1 MIGTWAWTHEDVIL
15 HVLPLHHIHG
25 VVNCLLCPLSIG
37 ATVKMLPKFDA
48 EQVWNILLAEG
59 IDQASSTKDKRV
71 NVFMAVPTIYVKL
84 IQKYDELGLKDR
96 YNVKGMYI
104 KISIAIQ
111 DNLISKITHAV
122 NRKQVLILF
131 KVFYPKGYV

>member
-1 MIGTWAWTHEDVIL
+1 MLGTWAWARDDVIL

-48 EQVWNILLAEG
+48 EEVWNLLLAEG
-59 IDQASSTKDKRV
+59 IDQTSSTKDNRV

-96 YNVKGMYI
+96 YNVKGMYM
-104 KISIAIQ
+104 KISIPIQ
-111 DNLISKITHAV
+111 DKFNNIEHK
-122 NRKQVLILF
+122 
-131 KVFYPKGYV
+131 

>member
-1 MIGTWAWTHEDVIL
+1 MLGTWAWASDDVIL

-48 EQVWNILLAEG
+48 EEVWNLLLAES
-59 IDQASSTKDKRV
+59 IDHTSNTKHNSV

-96 YNVKGMYI
+96 YNVKGMYM

-111 DNLISKITHAV
+111 DNFNIENK
-122 NRKQVLILF
+122 
-131 KVFYPKGYV
+131 

>member
-1 MIGTWAWTHEDVIL
+1 MLGTWAWARDDVIL

-48 EQVWNILLAEG
+48 AEVWHLLLAED
-59 IDQASSTKDKRV
+59 IDQDKGV

-84 IQKYDELGLKDR
+84 IQKYDELGLKDK
-96 YNVKGMYI
+96 YNVKGMYM
-104 KISIAIQ
+104 KILIAVQ
-111 DNLISKITHAV
+111 DNYKFRMDPINFAV
-122 NRKQVLILF
+122 
-131 KVFYPKGYV
+131 

>member
-1 MIGTWAWTHEDVIL
+1 MIDTWAWTLEDVIL

-48 EQVWNILLAEG
+48 EEVWNLLLAEG
-59 IDQASSTKDKRV
+59 IDQASNKKHKRV

-84 IQKYDELGLKDR
+84 IQKYDELRLKDK
-96 YNVKGMYI
+96 YNVKGMCM

-111 DNLISKITHAV
+111 DNFNNIENK
-122 NRKQVLILF
+122 
-131 KVFYPKGYV
+131 